1 MPIWLSYLLLLTKF
15 NLIGQLKHS
24 LNEALTSIY
33 LSTYLPIQQRVDKEE
48 INKNTND
55 CERSLSFWKAVPKRG
70 AQALPGAVEL

>member
-1 MPIWLSYLLLLTKF
+1 MF

-33 LSTYLPIQQRVDKEE
+33 LSTYLPIQQQVDKEE

-55 CERSLSFWKAVPKRG
+55 CERSLSF
-70 AQALPGAVEL
+70 